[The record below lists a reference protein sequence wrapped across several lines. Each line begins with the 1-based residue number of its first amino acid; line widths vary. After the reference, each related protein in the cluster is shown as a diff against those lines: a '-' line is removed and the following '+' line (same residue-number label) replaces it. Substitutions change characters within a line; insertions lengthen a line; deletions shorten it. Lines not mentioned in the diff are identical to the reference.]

1 MGWGVVFGTGGIP
14 IECKGSSMAEGI
26 AFVKKL
32 GLGAIEW
39 ELVHGVN
46 VKRASAEALGR
57 KIRETGLRLS
67 AHAPYYISLISH
79 EHPKRKKSHSFILDT
94 ARVLHYAGGGKVVFH
109 PGFYGKY
116 SPKDAFEEM
125 RGAMEFLVGE
135 VKKEK
140 LDVILAPEVTGKV
153 SQWGSLEELLEMRG
167 QVKGLGLTIDASHV
181 HARGNGRLDSK
192 KGFEE
197 MFDLIKSFD
206 KTIFDDLHVHFQGVR
221 YSAKGE
227 LSHLELSSESPPFKP
242 FAELLVE
249 YKCSGTIIS
258 ESPVLEA
265 DALRMKKT
273 YDSLKNK

>member
-1 MGWGVVFGTGGIP
+1 MAWGMVFGPGGIP
-14 IECKGSSMAEGI
+14 IECKGSSMVDGI
-26 AFVKKL
+26 ECVKKM

-46 VKRASAEALGR
+46 VKRESAEAIGR
-57 KIRETGLRLS
+57 KIKETGISLS
-67 AHAPYYISLISH
+67 AHGPYYVSLISS
-79 EHPKRKKSHSFILDT
+79 EKPKRRKSHEFILDT
-94 ARVLHYAGGGKVVFH
+94 AGALHYAGGGKVVFH

-116 SPKDAFEEM
+116 NPKEAFEEM
-125 RGAMEFLVGE
+125 RGEMEFLVEQAGR
-135 VKKEK
+135 EK
-140 LDVILAPEVTGKV
+140 LNVILAPEVTGKV
-153 SQWGSLEELLEMRG
+153 SQWGSLEELLEMRKR
-167 QVKGLGLTIDASHV
+167 VKGLGLTIDVSHV

-206 KTIFDDLHVHFQGVR
+206 KRIFDDLHVHFQGVR
-221 YSAKGE
+221 FSERGE
-227 LSHLELSSESPPFKP
+227 LSHLELSSDSPPFKP

-258 ESPVLEA
+258 ESPILEA

-273 YDSLKNK
+273 YESLRK